1 LSYCNIKRSSIIN
14 DINKSTAVTIGDD
27 KSTKELIKIYSQPD
41 WRRSVWQ
48 LVNSIVPYIILM
60 VAMYYS
66 LEISYW
72 LTLTLAIPTAGFLV
86 RIFIIFHDCGHGS
99 FFKSH
104 KANTIVG
111 YFTGIINYAPY
122 HGWRYNHAQHHAT
135 CSDLDRR
142 GIGDVWTLTKQEYL
156 DLSAGSKLGYR
167 LYRHPFVLFVLGP
180 IWLFLINHRFSPR
193 DAKKR
198 ERRSVWLT
206 NLGIIIMVATLSLF
220 IGIKAYL
227 LIQLPVL
234 LIGGMSGIWLFYVQH
249 QYEDVYWNRHDAWDF
264 QDAALEGSSFY
275 KLPAILQWFTGNIGF
290 HHVHHLN
297 ARIPNYNLQR
307 CHEKIALFREVK
319 PLRFFTSLKSLRFR
333 LYDEEL
339 GRMIGFKSLRTSS

>member
-1 LSYCNIKRSSIIN
+1 M
-14 DINKSTAVTIGDD
+14 NKSTTVPVDD
-27 KSTKELIKIYSQPD
+27 KKSTKELIKLFSRPD

-48 LVNSIVPYIILM
+48 LVNSVIPYFLLM
-60 VAMYYS
+60 IGMYYS

-72 LTLTLAIPTAGFLV
+72 LTLALAIPTAGLLV

-104 KANTIVG
+104 KANTVVG
-111 YFTGIINYAPY
+111 YLTGIINFAPY
-122 HGWRYNHAQHHAT
+122 HNWRFSHAQHHAT

-156 DLSAGSKLGYR
+156 DLPPLKKLGYR
-167 LYRHPFVLFVLGP
+167 LYRHPFVMFVLGP
-180 IWLFLINHRFSPR
+180 IWLFMINHRFAPR

-198 ERRSVWLT
+198 ERRSVYMT
-206 NLGIIIMVATLSLF
+206 NVGILIMVTIWSLI
-220 IGIKAYL
+220 IGIKAYF
-227 LIQLPVL
+227 LIQFPVL
-234 LIGGMSGIWLFYVQH
+234 LLAGMMGIWLFYVQH
-249 QYEDVYWNRHDAWDF
+249 QYEDVYWKRHESWDF
-264 QDAALEGSSFY
+264 QSAALQGSSFY
-275 KLPAILQWFTGNIGF
+275 KLPPILQWFTGNIGF

-307 CHEKIALFREVK
+307 CHEQIELFNKVK
-319 PLRFFTSLKSLRFR
+319 PLKFFRSLKSLRFR

-339 GRMIGFKSLRTSS
+339 GRMVGFRALKTSS

>member
-1 LSYCNIKRSSIIN
+1 VLFLNKRSHII
-14 DINKSTAVTIGDD
+14 DKINNSPTTPINDD
-27 KSTKELIKIYSQPD
+27 KSTKELIKIYSRPD
-41 WRRSVWQ
+41 LQRSIWQ
-48 LVNSIVPYIILM
+48 LVNSVIPYFLLL
-60 VAMYYS
+60 VGMYYS
-66 LEISYW
+66 LNISYW
-72 LTLTLAIPTAGFLV
+72 LTLVLAIPTAGLLV

-111 YFTGIINYAPY
+111 YFTGIINFAPY
-122 HGWRYNHAQHHAT
+122 HDWRYNHAQHHAT

-156 DLSAGSKLGYR
+156 DLSIGKKLGYR
-167 LYRHPFVLFVLGP
+167 FYRNPFVLFVLGP

-198 ERRSVWLT
+198 ERQSVWLT
-206 NLGIIIMVATLSLF
+206 NLGVIIMVAVLSFL

-249 QYEDVYWNRHDAWDF
+249 QYEDVYWNHHDAWDF
-264 QDAALEGSSFY
+264 QDAAIEGSSFY

-307 CHEKIALFREVK
+307 CHEQIALLKEVK
-319 PLRFFTSLKSLRFR
+319 PLKFFTSLKSLRFR

-339 GRMIGFKSLRTSS
+339 GKMIGFRALRTST